1 MPYRKGTNT
10 QREDSHVMA
19 EANVGL
25 MHLHAKRC
33 QGLKLRERPGTD
45 STPEPS
51 EEQLALL
58 TPSLI

>member
-19 EANVGL
+19 EANVGV

-33 QGLKLRERPGTD
+33 QGLKLRERPGMD
-45 STPEPS
+45 LLLEPTES
-51 EEQLALL
+51 
-58 TPSLI
+58 